1 MSGQGERGLDQV
13 RQEVK
18 GAGQEVRQLRKE
30 YEEAQDNFNSTSKA
44 INELEGNMYELNLD
58 LSANTKRTEKANP
71 SSRD

>member
-1 MSGQGERGLDQV
+1 MLYWTGSDPQEQLSGQGERGLDQV

-44 INELEGNMYELNLD
+44 INELEGNMHN
-58 LSANTKRTEKANP
+58 
-71 SSRD
+71 